1 MLSPSLVIIA
11 SQRKK
16 LKQGVWLKQM
26 NNYVQF
32 TLFNVIHDITILV
45 DDFWEFMEQKWRF
58 LEKAVIEENNAS
70 SVCGSGARL
79 RKI

>member
-26 NNYVQF
+26 NNYLQF

-45 DDFWEFMEQKWRF
+45 DDFWELMGYI
-58 LEKAVIEENNAS
+58 LVEETETEVFRES
-70 SVCGSGARL
+70 SH
-79 RKI
+79 

>member
-26 NNYVQF
+26 NNYLQF
-32 TLFNVIHDITILV
+32 TLFNVIQDITILV
-45 DDFWEFMEQKWRF
+45 DDFWEFVGYI
-58 LEKAVIEENNAS
+58 LVEETETEVFRES
-70 SVCGSGARL
+70 SH
-79 RKI
+79 